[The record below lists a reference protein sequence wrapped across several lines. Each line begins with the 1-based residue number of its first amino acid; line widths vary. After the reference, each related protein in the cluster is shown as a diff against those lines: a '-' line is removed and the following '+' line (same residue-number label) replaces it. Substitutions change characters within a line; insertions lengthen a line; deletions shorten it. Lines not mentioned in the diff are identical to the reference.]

1 MAVNLA
7 EHQLKAIEKLKRGS
21 ILCGTVGSGK
31 SRTAL
36 AYFYTKVCG
45 GSLCIN
51 DCGETLP
58 MQKPID
64 IYIITTAKKRDS
76 LDWQKEAGPFLI
88 PKDMIHIDSWNNIK
102 KYDKVYD
109 AFFIFDEQRVV
120 GSGAWVKAFLN
131 ITRKNNW
138 ILLSA
143 TPGDTW
149 MDYIPVFIA
158 NGFYK
163 NKTQFIKR
171 HVIYSRYT
179 KFPKVEGYLEQG
191 LLTKL
196 KDDILIVMADQ
207 RHTVRVDHVVEADYN
222 KSTYKTVWKDRWDPY
237 KQEPIPEQGAL
248 FYILRRVVNSD
259 PSRVVKLIDI
269 LELNHKVIIFYSFDY
284 ELDILRDVCVSL
296 HKSFSEWNGHKHEE
310 VPKGKE
316 WVYLVQYTAGA
327 EGWNCIDTN
336 VIIFYSQHYSYKIT
350 EQAKGRID
358 RMNTPYKELHY
369 YYIRSKA
376 PIDVAIYRALI
387 NKKTFNESNFA
398 SRAKHAI

>member
-1 MAVNLA
+1 MAINLA
-7 EHQLKAIEKLKRGS
+7 DHQLDAIEKLKRGS

-36 AYFYTKVCG
+36 AYFYTKVCKG
-45 GSLCIN
+45 TLCVN
-51 DCGETLP
+51 GKGETTP
-58 MQKPID
+58 MKEPTD

-88 PKDMIHIDSWNNIK
+88 PEETIHVDSWNNIK
-102 KYDKVYD
+102 KYKDVYN

-120 GSGAWVKAFLN
+120 GSGTWVKAFLD
-131 ITRKNNW
+131 ISRKNNW

-179 KFPKVEGYLEQG
+179 KYPKVEGYVEQG
-191 LLTKL
+191 LLSKL
-196 KDDILIVMADQ
+196 KDSILIVMADQ
-207 RHTVRVDHVVEADYN
+207 RHTVHVDHVVEADYN
-222 KSTYKTVWKDRWDPY
+222 KTMYKTVWKDRWDPY

-259 PSRVVKLIDI
+259 PSRVIKLIDI
-269 LELNHKVIIFYSFDY
+269 LEFNYRTIVFYSFDY
-284 ELDILRDVCVSL
+284 ELDILRDVCENL
-296 HKSFSEWNGHKHEE
+296 GKPYSEWNGHKHDDI
-310 VPKGKE
+310 PKGRE

-376 PIDVAIYRALI
+376 PIDVAIHRALM

-398 SRAKHAI
+398 SRAKHVI